1 VKKIAFSKEERAAIV
16 EKVRRY
22 FTEELDQEIGV
33 LPAEMLLQFLSDEI
47 GAFYYNRG
55 LADAHQVFADK
66 LDEIGDA
73 IYGLE
78 QREARVR

>member
-1 VKKIAFSKEERAAIV
+1 MKKITFSKEERAAIV
-16 EKVRRY
+16 EKMQRY
-22 FTEELDQEIGV
+22 FNEEMDQPIGV
-33 LPAEMLLQFLSDEI
+33 LPAELLLQFLSDEI

-55 LADAHQVFADK
+55 LADAQAVFRDK
-66 LDEIGDA
+66 LDEVDDA